1 MIGRANQ
8 PRDLVWSLADF
19 RSPGNAMKFFDVF
32 KNSFMIY
39 SSSVE
44 KLYCEY
50 SSHLTGPLGRK
61 RMVVLPDF
69 NQFESIF
76 SRIDSEAVSET
87 SVFIYPKLEQ
97 GKTRLILSGHSKA
110 AGTLEKLPLRQGLK
124 ALKMGYFD
132 QSPMCPAL
140 MLGDLREFPE
150 KRLPYLRLHSV
161 DCNKLSNLSDFE
173 RNDITKGAWAKLAAF
188 M

>member
-8 PRDLVWSLADF
+8 PRDLVWSLEKF
-19 RSPGNAMKFFDVF
+19 QSPDNAMKFFNVF

-50 SSHLTGPLGRK
+50 IAHLTGPSGRK
-61 RMVVLPDF
+61 RLVVLPDF
-69 NQFESIF
+69 NQYESIF
-76 SRIDSEAVSET
+76 SRIDNPAITET
-87 SVFIYPKLEQ
+87 SIHIYPQ
-97 GKTRLILSGHSKA
+97 IVNGKTELILSGLSKVSNK
-110 AGTLEKLPLRQGLK
+110 LQKLPLKQGLK

-132 QSPMCPAL
+132 GGNIVPAL

-150 KRLPYLRLHSV
+150 KKLPYLKLHSV
-161 DCNKLSNLSDFE
+161 NCEELIGLSEFE
-173 RNDITKGAWAKLAAF
+173 RKDIAKGAWAKLSSIT
-188 M
+188 